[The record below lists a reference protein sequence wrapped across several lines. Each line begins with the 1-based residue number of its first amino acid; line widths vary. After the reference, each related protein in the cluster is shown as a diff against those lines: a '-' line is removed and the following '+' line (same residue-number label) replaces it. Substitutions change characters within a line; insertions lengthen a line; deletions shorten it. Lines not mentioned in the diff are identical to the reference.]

1 MINTE
6 VALDII
12 KTVGTTDTI
21 ITHDVYSFTRDS
33 NQFTSVNSITVSRYK
48 PMDALF
54 IFLPT
59 VSSDTAN
66 SITLEIMDQN
76 GAVLVIEDFFD
87 DTKGFTR
94 SGFISWN
101 PQRDAIYNQTRTSNP
116 FKIKLTFTNPVT
128 AEVGGINL
136 VFCDKQDILR
146 EFPDLDALMGISGGD
161 DAYNTTLMR
170 MLEAS
175 RDDIE
180 KKIKDGSFRKQ
191 DRSYFFSPP
200 KELDRWDLLRANEVR
215 LASVYWTLAKIFFFL
230 SDSPND
236 QYIQKFNYYIS
247 KAEGEFESASL
258 SIDSNDDGSLDV
270 LEGERTFGN
279 VQITFEL

>member
-6 VALDII
+6 VALDVI
-12 KTVGTTDTI
+12 KTVGTTDTN
-21 ITHDVYSFTRDS
+21 ITQDVYSFTRDS
-33 NQFTSVNSITVSRYK
+33 NQFTAVDSFTVSRYK

-54 IFLPT
+54 VFLPT
-59 VSSDTAN
+59 VSTDLAN
-66 SITLEIMDQN
+66 TITLEIMDQN
-76 GAVLVIEDFFD
+76 GSVLILENFFD

-94 SGFISWN
+94 SGFITWD
-101 PQRDAIYNQTRTSNP
+101 PQVDARYNQTRTSQP
-116 FKIKLTFTNPVT
+116 FQIKLTFANPVT

-136 VFCDKQDILR
+136 VFCDKQDLLR
-146 EFPDLDALMGISGGD
+146 EFPDLDGLMNIVGGD
-161 DAYNTTLMR
+161 DVYNTTLMR

-180 KKIKDGSFRKQ
+180 KKIKDGSFKKL
-191 DRSYFFSPP
+191 DRSYFFTPP
-200 KELDRWDLLRANEVR
+200 KELDRWDLLRVNEIR

-230 SDSPND
+230 SDSPED
-236 QYIQKFNYYIS
+236 QYQQKFQYYIA

-258 SIDSNDDGSLDV
+258 SIDTNDDGSLDI